1 MAEQYDNTN
10 KGAIWKSKFNDNPK
24 APQFTGNLNV
34 EGVDYKVSC
43 WKPTSENPQAPVL
56 SFQIQKASDMPNI
69 PKPSQQ
75 VNNDRPLGDVGRDND
90 DDVPF

>member
-1 MAEQYDNTN
+1 MSEYDNTN

-24 APQFTGNLNV
+24 APQYTGNLNV

-43 WKPTSENPQAPVL
+43 SKTTSDNPQAPVL
-56 SFQIQKASDMPNI
+56 NFQIQKASDMPNI
-69 PKPSQQ
+69 PKP
-75 VNNDRPLGDVGRDND
+75 NNDRPLGDVGRDND